1 MPIFEKP
8 ELESLPPV
16 RQRWVPLY
24 LEHGRLE
31 VDDAS
36 VKWIG
41 ADYTIIRIPVASL
54 SGLLLGPG
62 TTVTHAA
69 IKACAETNTPVCWI
83 GVDGFHFYATGVV
96 TTHDNANARL
106 HASAFASRTKRAEI
120 ARRMFARRF
129 PGVDVSRKSL
139 DELRGMEGQRIR
151 NLYAELGLRFGVTWR
166 GRRYDPNNWDVADDI
181 NKAISVANSA
191 LYALCT
197 SVICSL
203 GFIPSLGFIHSD
215 HPLAFVF
222 DIADLYKHETS
233 FLAAFQ
239 TLGAN
244 PQADEKDVLTV
255 LNSLLQQARLLARIP
270 EDIKELLA

>member
-8 ELESLPPV
+8 ELDSLPPV
-16 RQRWVPLY
+16 RTRWLPLY

-41 ADYTIIRIPVASL
+41 ADGTVARIPVAAVTTL
-54 SGLLLGPG
+54 MLGPG
-62 TTVTHAA
+62 TTITHAA
-69 IKACAETNTPVCWI
+69 VKACAETNTPICWI

-96 TTHDNANARL
+96 TTHDNANARHQAL
-106 HASAFASRTKRAEI
+106 AYASRTKRLEV

-129 PGVDVSRKSL
+129 PNENVFEKSL
-139 DELRGMEGQRIR
+139 DELRGMEGLRVRQ
-151 NLYAELGLRFGVTWR
+151 LYAELALQYGVTWK
-166 GRRYDPNNWDVADDI
+166 GRRYDPDNWHFSDQI
-181 NKAISVANSA
+181 NQAISVANAA

-203 GFIPSLGFIHSD
+203 GYLPSLGFIHSD

-222 DIADLYKHETS
+222 DVADLYKSETS
-233 FLAAFQ
+233 FPAAFQ

-244 PQADEKDVLTV
+244 SQATEKDVLTV
-255 LNSLLQQARLLARIP
+255 LNTLLQEARILQRIP
-270 EDIKELLA
+270 DDLKEILA

>member
-8 ELESLPPV
+8 DLEALPPV

-41 ADYTIIRIPVASL
+41 ADYTIMRIPVAAVSA
-54 SGLLLGPG
+54 LLLGPG

-69 IKACAETNTPVCWI
+69 IKACAEANTPLCWV
-83 GVDGFHFYATGVV
+83 GAEGFHFYATGVV
-96 TTHDNANARL
+96 TTHDNANIRL
-106 HASAFASRTKRAEI
+106 QSAAFNSKTKRPQV

-129 PGVDVSRKSL
+129 PGVDVMKKSL
-139 DELRGMEGQRIR
+139 DELRGMEGQRVR
-151 NLYAELGLRFGVTWR
+151 SLYAELGTRYGVTWK
-166 GRRYDPNNWDVADDI
+166 GRRYDPNNWDLADDI
-181 NKAISVANSA
+181 NKAISAANAA

-203 GFIPSLGFIHSD
+203 GFSPSLGFIHCD
-215 HPLAFVF
+215 HPLSFVF

-233 FLAAFQ
+233 FVAAFQ

-255 LNSLLQQARLLARIP
+255 LNSLCQQARILQRMP
-270 EDIKELLA
+270 DDIKELLA